1 MISIKELKYILK
13 NNNPHF
19 VEGLA
24 KKARK
29 TTIQY
34 FGKTISLYAPLYLS
48 NYCEN
53 QCIYCGFQTKT
64 KLKRKKLSIREMNKE
79 MEIISK
85 SGIRNILLLTGES
98 QKMAPVGYILEAVN
112 IAKNYFSSISLE
124 VYPLEVE
131 EYQKQFQNGVDGVTI
146 YQETYSRE
154 QYKKLHLSGNK
165 TNYDFRYKTPERL
178 AKSGIRMIGMGV
190 LLGLSTISEDVY
202 ELFRHLEQM
211 EKKYPGIEYSLSFP
225 RLIPPINGNFE
236 YIAVSDL
243 TLVKLICM
251 ARILFP
257 RVGITLSTREK
268 PHLRD
273 HVILLGVTKIS
284 AASKTSVGGY
294 AGVNEQ
300 NPQFEVQDNRSVREI
315 ISLIKQ
321 KGYDPVFTD
330 WRRIENSSG

>member
-34 FGKTISLYAPLYLS
+34 FGRTISLYAPLYLS

-79 MEIISK
+79 MKTISAL
-85 SGIRNILLLTGES
+85 GIQNILLLTGES
-98 QKMAPVGYILEAVN
+98 RKITAIDYIIEAVN
-112 IAKNYFSSISLE
+112 IAKVYFPCISLE
-124 VYPLEVE
+124 VYPMDVE
-131 EYQKQFQNGVDGVTI
+131 EYRELYLNGVDGVTI
-146 YQETYSRE
+146 YQETYNKK
-154 QYKKLHLSGNK
+154 QYKKLHIAGPK
-165 TNYDFRYKTPERL
+165 TDYNFRYKTPERI
-178 AKSGIRMIGMGV
+178 AQSGIRMISMGV
-190 LLGLSTISEDVY
+190 LLGLSELSEDIY
-202 ELFRHLEQM
+202 QLFLHLEWM
-211 EKKYPGIEYSLSFP
+211 EKQYPGVEYSLSFP
-225 RLIPPINGNFE
+225 RLIPLKKSKFQYFE
-236 YIAVSDL
+236 ISDL
-243 TLVKLICM
+243 TLIKLICT

-257 RVGITLSTREK
+257 RVGINLSTREK
-268 PHLRD
+268 PLLRD
-273 HVILLGVTKIS
+273 QAIILGVTKIS
-284 AASKTSVGGY
+284 AASRTTVGGY
-294 AGVNEQ
+294 ALENKK

-315 ISLIKQ
+315 ISMIKK

-330 WRRIENSSG
+330 WRRIENSFG

>member
-1 MISIKELKYILK
+1 MISQNNFKYILA
-13 NNNPHF
+13 NNNINF
-19 VEGLA
+19 VENLA
-24 KKARK
+24 TKARD

-34 FGKTISLYAPLYLS
+34 FGKTISLYAPLYIS
-48 NYCEN
+48 NFCEN
-53 QCIYCGFQTKT
+53 QCIYCGFQTKS

-85 SGIRNILLLTGES
+85 SGIRSILLLTGES
-98 QKMAPVGYILEAVN
+98 LKMAPVGYILEAVN
-112 IAKNYFSSISLE
+112 IAKKYFSSISLE

-146 YQETYSRE
+146 YQETYNRE
-154 QYKKLHLSGNK
+154 QYKKLHLSGIK

-225 RLIPPINGNFE
+225 RLILPRNGNFE
-236 YIAVSDL
+236 YVAVSDL

-257 RVGITLSTREK
+257 RVGIILSTREK

-273 HVILLGVTKIS
+273 HAILLGVTKIS

-294 AGVNEQ
+294 SGVNEK

-315 ISLIKQ
+315 ISMIKTYAG
-321 KGYDPVFTD
+321 GY
-330 WRRIENSSG
+330 G